1 MDPRQPQLFGHS
13 AMDPRQFSLS
23 FPGPRSHPP
32 ATPQFSR
39 VRTPT
44 KRVRMPDDGHYD
56 MSLSHLSLGSTS
68 PSRQPSSHV
77 TPDRAASAR
86 NLSAA
91 DTVNRGGSGGIR
103 LFGSPASPV
112 IPRGI
117 LGGDDSTGEVS
128 SLTPCPLNESNE
140 TMGTSS
146 TSSCRHCSSLSQQ
159 WSDRGCGGE
168 SSLPLLHGNKFV
180 IISTR
185 GEGSFG
191 IVYEVF
197 HRTDNRYYA
206 VKQLKRPAL
215 KKKEMMARFREVDVL
230 TQVQS
235 SPHVVRYYDSWVSDH
250 KLHIQMELCQENLRR
265 FMDSGFNSEERML
278 RVLAHISCALCTM
291 HGLGFVHLDIKPEN
305 IYVHID
311 PCSRLPIFKL
321 GDFGTARSMADTEDV
336 DDGTNLYLA
345 PEMLNPDSKQPYRQF
360 DKADIFSLGVLV
372 YEALRGVPMT
382 SDCIASL
389 RATGAVP
396 RYAEKMSDEVFELLQ
411 QMMSLDP
418 SLRPSA
424 RDIANMPLIQSL
436 FISSPELL
444 PSLEISRSSSAPR
457 PDHSPIISELRQA
470 LHKSQCEAQEARTL
484 HAEAIQLL
492 DERERRALEDRAA
505 ALETQQALMRLLAR

>member
-1 MDPRQPQLFGHS
+1 
-13 AMDPRQFSLS
+13 
-23 FPGPRSHPP
+23 
-32 ATPQFSR
+32 

-44 KRVRMPDDGHYD
+44 KRIRVPDDSHYD
-56 MSLSHLSLGSTS
+56 MSLSHLSLGSS
-68 PSRQPSSHV
+68 PPLRQPSSLV
-77 TPDRAASAR
+77 TPDRTASAR

-91 DTVNRGGSGGIR
+91 DTVNRGGIR

-112 IPRGI
+112 VPPRF
-117 LGGDDSTGEVS
+117 GGDDSTGEVS

-140 TMGTSS
+140 TMGTMGTSS
-146 TSSCRHCSSLSQQ
+146 SSSCRHCSSLAQQ
-159 WSDRGCGGE
+159 WSDRCPGE
-168 SSLPLLHGNKFV
+168 STLPLLHGNKFV
-180 IISTR
+180 ILSTR

-206 VKQLKRPAL
+206 VKKLKRPAL
-215 KKKEMMARFREVDVL
+215 KKKEMLACFREVDVL

-250 KLHIQMELCQENLRR
+250 HLHIQMELCQENLRK
-265 FMDSGFNSEERML
+265 FMAGGFNSEERML

-291 HGLGFVHLDIKPEN
+291 HGLGFVQLDIKPEN

-311 PCSRLPIFKL
+311 PCSRMPIFKL
-321 GDFGTARSMADTEDV
+321 GDFGTARSMSDTEDV

-345 PEMLNPDSKQPYRQF
+345 PEMLNPDAKQPYRQF
-360 DKADIFSLGVLV
+360 DKADIFSLGVLI
-372 YEALRGVPMT
+372 YEALRGVAMT
-382 SDCIASL
+382 SDCIESL

-396 RYAEKMSDEVFELLQ
+396 RYADRMSDEVFDLLL

-418 SLRPSA
+418 SSRPSA
-424 RDIANMPLIQSL
+424 RSIVSMPLIQSL

-470 LHKSQCEAQEARTL
+470 LHKSQCEAMEARNL
-484 HAEAIQLL
+484 HAEAVQLL
-492 DERERRALEDRAA
+492 EERERRAQTERAA
-505 ALETQQALMRLLAR
+505 AHENQQALMQLLAR